1 MIDKIAANERNTDPV
16 LKLNSPEE
24 VKRKLDYYRSLFGK
38 VQDLSDEEF
47 ENLKKDVHKFFNIFP
62 FKEPNALPERLV
74 RITNNNRIFA
84 GQGKE
89 VSYLTDISQLL
100 APPTNLCKYGRCNQ
114 PEEQVL
120 YCAIDLSSAYW
131 ETKPQNGDVI
141 TISHFQLKKGAKIN
155 CNFIS
160 KGKVVNPK
168 ITNTLEDIYY
178 LIDDFFVDAFSLE
191 VARNRPRDYI
201 FSADFASTQ
210 QLFYPV
216 PSDKNIEA
224 IIYPSVQRKVAGQNM
239 AIRNDIIFDKYDL
252 IGVETRF
259 ILDEFENLDPAKPEP
274 TADNLISSFGT
285 DKFDFANGK
294 ILYHKD
300 VDKVFNLFRM
310 LQMGGSKQQRIPNPM
325 GKKDILM
332 NLSPDS
338 NIKINL

>member
-1 MIDKIAANERNTDPV
+1 M
-16 LKLNSPEE
+16 
-24 VKRKLDYYRSLFGK
+24 
-38 VQDLSDEEF
+38 
-47 ENLKKDVHKFFNIFP
+47 
-62 FKEPNALPERLV
+62 
-74 RITNNNRIFA
+74 
-84 GQGKE
+84 
-89 VSYLTDISQLL
+89 
-100 APPTNLCKYGRCNQ
+100 
-114 PEEQVL
+114 L